1 MLTVGID
8 PAYQAGG
15 AVLMSGESTVV
26 AAWSWQIRRRKSG
39 VVWNLKGRHG
49 SGVVIRSLG
58 SVADCINIV
67 AAGRPFLIVAEDLFG
82 RGRTLQ
88 RLAESTGEI
97 LGGIRAETP
106 MNIVRVGASTWRPF
120 ILGCSARTS
129 SDVADELALS
139 LVREEITGLGQL
151 ETNPH
156 VAEAVCIA
164 LYGIRRTV

>member
-1 MLTVGID
+1 MED
-8 PAYQAGG
+8 QQRKAG
-15 AVLMSGESTVV
+15 VIWT
-26 AAWSWQIRRRKSG
+26 
-39 VVWNLKGRHG
+39 LKGRYG
-49 SGVVIRSLG
+49 DGVIIRSLG
-58 SVADCINIV
+58 SVADCINAV

-106 MNIVRVGASTWRPF
+106 MNIVRVGASTWRPA

-129 SDVADELALS
+129 SDRAEELALKY
-139 LVREEITGLGQL
+139 VQDNIKGLGQL

-156 VAEAVCIA
+156 VAEAVSIA
-164 LYGIRRTV
+164 VWGYRRTI